1 MTRSRWTLWTAVILL
16 AGCLVGLDAYLRLRD
31 SGTTSRSSVLSAM
44 PSDAGAVIFADL
56 TELRHAPFAAEFFNW
71 IPKGEVDAE
80 YAQFLRDTGF
90 DYERDLDRVAVSFI
104 KAEKDSKLFAVA
116 EGRFDRNK
124 IEAYAARSG
133 VRENRSGREI
143 FSVPL
148 GDPDHK
154 ISFVFLNKDKI
165 AFTNAADIA
174 PFLAPA
180 AGSTDMR
187 NWRERFARV
196 AGSPVFAVIRQD
208 SEPGS
213 ALASRAPGGFQ
224 SPQLAPLLN

>member
-31 SGTTSRSSVLSAM
+31 SGTTSRSAVLSAM
-44 PSDAGAVIFADL
+44 PSDASAVIFADL
-56 TELRHAPFAAEFFNW
+56 TELRRAPFTAEFYSW
-71 IPKGEVDAE
+71 IPKGQVDAE

-104 KAEKDSKLFAVA
+104 KAEKDGKMFAVA

-124 IEAYAARSG
+124 VEAYAARSG
-133 VRENRSGREI
+133 IRENRSGREI

-148 GDPDHK
+148 GDPGHK
-154 ISFVFLNKDKI
+154 ISFVFLSKNKV
-165 AFTNAADIA
+165 AFTDAADIA
-174 PFLAPA
+174 PFLAPVA
-180 AGSTDMR
+180 DSADMR

-196 AGSPVFAVIRQD
+196 AGSPV
-208 SEPGS
+208 
-213 ALASRAPGGFQ
+213 LADYRENRGAGHSRE
-224 SPQLAPLLN
+224 